1 MAVLYIVVKHIPLMQ
16 HCFSFLSF
24 LLFRFLFFPPLCH
37 FISLHNIA
45 DKKVLK
51 ERLIHVHQRSLY
63 VSLSLPFFNR
73 FIVLPGKKKHT
84 RTTGDR
90 LTHSLALSHAEMRT
104 KKKTPATA
112 APCCSQIGL
121 VFTRSHSN
129 QGGVRLTSKQSFT

>member
-24 LLFRFLFFPPLCH
+24 LLLGFLFFSPLCH

-51 ERLIHVHQRSLY
+51 ERLIHVHQRSIY

-73 FIVLPGKKKHT
+73 FIVLLGKKKHT
-84 RTTGDR
+84 HTTGDR

-104 KKKTPATA
+104 HKKHPQLQLPAVPKSVLFSCALIQIKA
-112 APCCSQIGL
+112 ACD
-121 VFTRSHSN
+121 
-129 QGGVRLTSKQSFT
+129 